1 MESETAHFLDIN
13 GTMGV
18 GENITVANVSV
29 YPNPANDY
37 IKLSATSSQQSVVKI
52 YNVLGMLVD
61 EYEMNSGEIE
71 INVSDYNSGIYFI
84 DLDGVMNKVVV
95 R

>member
-1 MESETAHFLDIN
+1 M
-13 GTMGV
+13 
-18 GENITVANVSV
+18 
-29 YPNPANDY
+29 
-37 IKLSATSSQQSVVKI
+37 VKI
-52 YNVLGMLVD
+52 YNALGMLVD

>member
-1 MESETAHFLDIN
+1 
-13 GTMGV
+13 MGV

-29 YPNPANDY
+29 YPNPANEY
-37 IKLSATSSQQSVVKI
+37 IKLSATSSLQSVVKI
-52 YNVLGMLVD
+52 YNALGMLVD

-71 INVSDYNSGIYFI
+71 INVLDYNSGIYFI

>member
-1 MESETAHFLDIN
+1 MFFYLWILFIETSAK
-13 GTMGV
+13 
-18 GENITVANVSV
+18 
-29 YPNPANDY
+29 
-37 IKLSATSSQQSVVKI
+37 IKLFCYLCSHEISTVFHIISSLQQSSISYQQSVVKI
-52 YNVLGMLVD
+52 YNALGMLVD